1 MTMVSDLGKQARKA
15 ALEMATLGSSVRDG
29 ALRAMAQALRAHCG
43 AILQANAED
52 RRAAGEKGVKS
63 AFIERLT
70 LTEARVEGHG
80 PGP

>member
-70 LTEARVEGHG
+70 LIELLSRR
-80 PGP
+80 